1 MALVEMAAAE
11 QLLGGTVAAG
21 RLSYSTRKSDF
32 QQIEITLDEAS
43 RRAPRF
49 RVSPSM
55 VGNGYPRLTLSF
67 ARENISTR
75 EGSALDRVVEA
86 PDFCISRRM
95 RAKVFRTSVDAL
107 GT

>member
-1 MALVEMAAAE
+1 M
-11 QLLGGTVAAG
+11 GG
-21 RLSYSTRKSDF
+21 Y
-32 QQIEITLDEAS
+32 
-43 RRAPRF
+43 
-49 RVSPSM
+49 
-55 VGNGYPRLTLSF
+55 GYPRLTLSF

-75 EGSALDRVVEA
+75 EGSVLDRVVEA